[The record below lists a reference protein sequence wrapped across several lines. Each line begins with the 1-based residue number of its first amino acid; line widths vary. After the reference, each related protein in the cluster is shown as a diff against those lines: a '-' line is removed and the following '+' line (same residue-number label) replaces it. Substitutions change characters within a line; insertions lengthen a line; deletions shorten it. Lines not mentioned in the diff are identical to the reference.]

1 MEPFELPH
9 QHEDASHL
17 HELEEYL
24 RRTEYFQTVALV
36 FRQLSD
42 ANRVRLFWLLCHC
55 EECVVNLAA
64 MMGMSPPALSHH
76 LRQLRESG
84 LIVSRRDGKEVYYK
98 AAESEQAQ
106 LLHRMIERTVEIACP
121 EEGEDVASAPHL
133 PPLDAHALEGA
144 HGCSAEQ
151 LETIR
156 HVHEALTADLSSRIT
171 IDELSRR
178 FLMNPSTMKEV
189 FKTVY
194 GQSIAAH
201 IREHRM
207 ERAAELLHETDASMA
222 EIAAAI
228 GYESASKFSAEFR
241 KAYGAPHAR
250 KKDRGLQSAESMLS
264 WKQKPT
270 KRREEKWVLSFWA
283 RSLWTSRAIP
293 RTFTFPAGA
302 TPAGWSRCTAA

>member
-42 ANRVRLFWLLCHC
+42 ASRVRLFWLLCHC

-98 AAESEQAQ
+98 AAPTEQVR
-106 LLHRMIERTVEIACP
+106 LLHIMIEKTMEISCP
-121 EEGEDVASAPHL
+121 EESGGDIQSVPEL
-133 PPLDAHALEGA
+133 PGLDAPTGGEGRYT
-144 HGCSAEQ
+144 AEQ
-151 LETIR
+151 LDTIR
-156 HVHEALTADLSSRIT
+156 RVHDLLTENLDRRYT

-178 FLMNPSTMKEV
+178 FLINPSSLKEM
-189 FKTVY
+189 FKAVY
-194 GQSIAAH
+194 GKSLAAH
-201 IREHRM
+201 IKEHRM
-207 ERAAELLHETDASMA
+207 ELASELLRDTCMSVA
-222 EIAAAI
+222 EIAERV
-228 GYESASKFSAEFR
+228 GYENQSKFSAEF
-241 KAYGAPHAR
+241 
-250 KKDRGLQSAESMLS
+250 KKSVGCL
-264 WKQKPT
+264 PT
-270 KRREEKWVLSFWA
+270 EYRRNF
-283 RSLWTSRAIP
+283 
-293 RTFTFPAGA
+293 
-302 TPAGWSRCTAA
+302 

>member
-98 AAESEQAQ
+98 AAATEQVR
-106 LLHRMIERTVEIACP
+106 LLHIMIEKTMEISCP
-121 EEGEDVASAPHL
+121 KEHDGDIQSVPEL
-133 PPLDAHALEGA
+133 PELDAATGGEGRY
-144 HGCSAEQ
+144 SAEQ
-151 LETIR
+151 LDTIR
-156 HVHEALTADLSSRIT
+156 RVHDLLTENLDRRYT
-171 IDELSRR
+171 IEELSRR
-178 FLMNPSTMKEV
+178 FLINPSSLKEM
-189 FKTVY
+189 FKAVY
-194 GQSIAAH
+194 GKSLAAH
-201 IREHRM
+201 IKEHRM
-207 ERAAELLHETDASMA
+207 ELASKLLRETGLSIA
-222 EIAAAI
+222 EIAERV
-228 GYESASKFSAEFR
+228 GYENQSKFSAEFKKSVGSLPTEYR
-241 KAYGAPHAR
+241 K
-250 KKDRGLQSAESMLS
+250 L
-264 WKQKPT
+264 
-270 KRREEKWVLSFWA
+270 F
-283 RSLWTSRAIP
+283 
-293 RTFTFPAGA
+293 
-302 TPAGWSRCTAA
+302 